1 MEKKYEPVPQVTP
14 SLPPATLPKP
24 APEGKEGIV
33 MLHYDRTVVSNSSSA
48 SDLAAERVRLHIL
61 HHNSVSSHLANH
73 HGSSTVKPLARED
86 TVQTNF
92 LPHKSFP
99 EKSPVNGTSEQPPK
113 TNAAPPAV
121 SSYNRYTPKPYT
133 TSAKPFARMFDSPK
147 FNHNL
152 LPNDK
157 PEIAP
162 KVSRRC
168 PSSLRYKASDIKL
181 DCLVLEAG
189 PKLQPAEASRT
200 PPASE
205 RRP

>member
-1 MEKKYEPVPQVTP
+1 MLYKMILFLCYRSESVEKTSPVEKRYEPVPQVTP

-24 APEGKEGIV
+24 SPEGKISSVTKNSHEDASV
-33 MLHYDRTVVSNSSSA
+33 CCSLTHKHTRQYYQTKLYDDPTA
-48 SDLAAERVRLHIL
+48 
-61 HHNSVSSHLANH
+61 
-73 HGSSTVKPLARED
+73 KPAARED

-113 TNAAPPAV
+113 TVTNSGAPPA
-121 SSYNRYTPKPYT
+121 STYNRYVPKPYT
-133 TSAKPFARMFDSPK
+133 TSARPFERKFDSPK

-162 KVSRRC
+162 KVSCFR
-168 PSSLRYKASDIKL
+168 PVVHFTQMTQLEVAYWKLLAPNTIK
-181 DCLVLEAG
+181 
-189 PKLQPAEASRT
+189 
-200 PPASE
+200 
-205 RRP
+205 

>member
-1 MEKKYEPVPQVTP
+1 MKTFCIRLSCCVCQTVHP
-14 SLPPATLPKP
+14 STQTR
-24 APEGKEGIV
+24 
-33 MLHYDRTVVSNSSSA
+33 HY
-48 SDLAAERVRLHIL
+48 
-61 HHNSVSSHLANH
+61 NSVSSRLANR

-113 TNAAPPAV
+113 TNAGAPAV
-121 SSYNRYTPKPYT
+121 SSYNRYAPKPYT

-162 KVSRRC
+162 KVSRCR
-168 PSSLRYKASDIKL
+168 PSVGS
-181 DCLVLEAG
+181 VWH
-189 PKLQPAEASRT
+189 
-200 PPASE
+200 
-205 RRP
+205 

>member
-1 MEKKYEPVPQVTP
+1 MH
-14 SLPPATLPKP
+14 LC
-24 APEGKEGIV
+24 
-33 MLHYDRTVVSNSSSA
+33 
-48 SDLAAERVRLHIL
+48 
-61 HHNSVSSHLANH
+61 SVSHCILCNNRLYTRRQQLSDTLSLTA
-73 HGSSTVKPLARED
+73 KAPARED

-113 TNAAPPAV
+113 TLTNTGAPPV

-162 KVSRRC
+162 KVR
-168 PSSLRYKASDIKL
+168 
-181 DCLVLEAG
+181 
-189 PKLQPAEASRT
+189 
-200 PPASE
+200 
-205 RRP
+205 